1 MACRFKRTGKRDEI
15 FLATKFGIVTDPDRA
30 VNGTPEY
37 AVQALDASLK
47 RLGTDHVDGDL
58 HLELNA
64 TFDQT
69 IHICNIPPGVAQSL
83 VRPQA
88 IIATSQHAI

>member
-47 RLGTDHVDGDL
+47 RLGTDHVDLWYL
-58 HLELNA
+58 HR
-64 TFDQT
+64 
-69 IHICNIPPGVAQSL
+69 L
-83 VRPQA
+83 VHFGRYND
-88 IIATSQHAI
+88 I